1 MAVRATATTK
11 WNIHCHNTHNDITS
25 CLGLNGQI
33 VKSKNIPPP
42 AQEVPQNLSV
52 WLQGQEPDV
61 EKSTKHYKENASDLW
76 VRGHNISNR
85 DVKHSVNGKKIC

>member
-11 WNIHCHNTHNDITS
+11 RNMHCHSTHDYFRS
-25 CLGLNGQI
+25 CPDFNGQI

-42 AQEVPQNLSV
+42 TQEVPQNSV

-61 EKSTKHYKENASDLW
+61 EKSTKHYNENASNLW
-76 VRGHNISNR
+76 VRGHNI
-85 DVKHSVNGKKIC
+85 